1 MGLKVTAISQAEL
14 PSCDMRP
21 ERWQAPL
28 IDPYHHW
35 VLDDD
40 RTWATFHHID
50 DGYLVRFPGFAD
62 FVIAKDGASAT
73 CHPCPD
79 LSAATCEHLFLNQV
93 WPLMQSRQGK
103 LVFHGSS
110 IEVGSSAIAFLAA
123 SGRGKSTL
131 AAAFSVAGL
140 CYLTDDALA
149 IEREGSVYMA
159 HPGHPSIRLWD
170 DSRTALL
177 EAVTMSDPVA
187 YTSKARILSATGLV
201 RCAVPRPLAAA
212 YFLGDGAADGIELR
226 SVSGADAVAAWVAH
240 TFILDPKDSVVLLR
254 HFDAITTLA
263 ARVPCYHLDYPRR
276 YDALDEVRA
285 AILEAVSPKEP
296 DT

>member
-1 MGLKVTAISQAEL
+1 LTAVSQVNF
-14 PSCDMRP
+14 PSCDIRP
-21 ERWQAPL
+21 ARWQAPS
-28 IDPYHHW
+28 IAPYHHW
-35 VLDDD
+35 VLNGG
-40 RTWATFHHID
+40 RTWATFHRID

-62 FVIAKDGASAT
+62 FVIASDGASAT
-73 CHPCPD
+73 CHPCPG
-79 LSAATCEHLFLNQV
+79 LSAATCEHLFLNQI
-93 WPLMQSRQGK
+93 WPLMQSQQGM
-103 LVFHGSS
+103 LVFHGSA
-110 IEVGSSAIAFLAA
+110 IEAGSSAIAFFAA

-131 AAAFSVAGL
+131 AAAFGVGGAR
-140 CYLTDDALA
+140 YLADDALA
-149 IEREGSVYMA
+149 IEQTGSVHMV

-170 DSRTALL
+170 DSRIALL
-177 EAVTMSDPVA
+177 EAVTRSDPVS

-201 RCAVPRPLAAA
+201 HCTAPRPLAAA
-212 YFLGDGAADGIELR
+212 FFLGDGAADRIELR

-240 TFILDPKDSVVLLR
+240 TFILDPQDNVVLHR
-254 HFDAITTLA
+254 HFNEITTLA